1 MLLIRGM
8 NEYNLLP
15 YLTFI
20 LKKRIVVS
28 TFLSMNI
35 LHTICIVS
43 NAAIGTSNISSIAFD
58 KENKINNY
66 LLFCY
71 FVLLLVLVLFDL
83 WNVGF
88 RNLIPKNLPR
98 VVCYNPAL
106 IFATYTRCFTRLL
119 DNATS

>member
-35 LHTICIVS
+35 LTTKCI
-43 NAAIGTSNISSIAFD
+43 T
-58 KENKINNY
+58 Y
-66 LLFCY
+66 
-71 FVLLLVLVLFDL
+71 DL
-83 WNVGF
+83 H
-88 RNLIPKNLPR
+88 RK
-98 VVCYNPAL
+98 
-106 IFATYTRCFTRLL
+106 
-119 DNATS
+119 